1 MEGKSMTRGGRVAG
15 GIMMALLALAFISC
29 GRSSGS
35 ERVIL
40 PPTPV
45 LSIRSTWA
53 VVKSPLLRI
62 RDQPSGQSTV
72 LAHIRMGAVVE
83 VISKSDKKDTVEN
96 DTSYWYRVNYEGLK
110 GWVFGT
116 YISIFDTRSK
126 ADAFAASLK

>member
-1 MEGKSMTRGGRVAG
+1 MTTGMRVAG
-15 GIMMALLALAFISC
+15 AVVMAVLSLAFISC
-29 GRSSGS
+29 NRSSGS

-62 RDQPSGQSTV
+62 RDQPSGQATV
-72 LAHIRMGAVVE
+72 LAHIRMGAIVE
-83 VISKSDKKDTVEN
+83 IVSKSDKEDTVEN
-96 DTSYWYRVNYEGLK
+96 ETSYWYRVKYEGLM

-116 YISIFDTRSK
+116 YISIFDTRAN

>member
-1 MEGKSMTRGGRVAG
+1 MITGGRVAAA
-15 GIMMALLALAFISC
+15 IAMTVLAMAAFSC
-29 GRSSGS
+29 NRSSGN

-83 VISKSDKKDTVEN
+83 VISKSDKQDTVEGE
-96 DTSYWYRVNYEGLK
+96 TSFWYRVDYEGLK

-116 YISIFDTRSK
+116 YISIFDTKSK
-126 ADAFAASLK
+126 AESFAASLK

>member
-1 MEGKSMTRGGRVAG
+1 MEGKSMTMGGRVAAV
-15 GIMMALLALAFISC
+15 ITMAVLALAFIAC
-29 GRSSGS
+29 NRSSGND
-35 ERVIL
+35 RVIL

-62 RDQPSGQSTV
+62 RDQPSGQATV

-83 VISKSDKKDTVEN
+83 VISKSDKEDTVEN
-96 DTSYWYRVNYEGLK
+96 DTSYWYRVDYEGLK

-116 YISIFDTRSK
+116 YISIFDTRTK